1 MTAREQGF
9 LLLTSSLGDLSRKHL
24 TLKQFR
30 TLILRAKEQP
40 NLREASAVT
49 MEDMLAMGY
58 DDAMAQRVV
67 DLFSERERMMAYLR
81 LAKGQGCSLIALSN
95 PQYPA
100 ILAERL
106 GLDAPTVLWAKGN
119 LDLLAQ
125 PAIALV
131 GSRELKPENWHF
143 AQEVG
148 RWAAQNGFVL
158 VSGNARGAD
167 RVGQESCL
175 QHGGQIISVVANKL
189 TDQPT
194 RKNVLYL
201 SENSFD
207 LDFSSY
213 RALSRNRIIHAMGA
227 KTFVA
232 QSDFKKGGTWD
243 GTVKNLRHGWSP
255 VYCFADESPAC
266 RELTALG
273 AQPIINL

>member
-9 LLLTSSLGDLSRKHL
+9 LLLTSSLGDLTRKAL

-30 TLILRAKEQP
+30 TLILRAKELP
-40 NLREASAVT
+40 SLRDATVVT
-49 MEDMLAMGY
+49 LADMAAMGY
-58 DDAMAQRVV
+58 EDAMAQRVV
-67 DLFSERERMMAYLR
+67 NLFSEQERMVAYLR
-81 LAKGQGCSLIALSN
+81 LAKSQGCSLIALSN
-95 PQYPA
+95 PQYPP

-106 GLDAPTVLWAKGN
+106 GLDAPTVLWAKG
-119 LDLLAQ
+119 DMSLLSL
-125 PAIALV
+125 PAVALV
-131 GSRELKPENWHF
+131 GSRELKPVNWKF
-143 AQEVG
+143 AQDVG
-148 RWAAQNGFVL
+148 CWAAQNGFVL

-175 QHGGQIISVVANKL
+175 QHGGKVISVVADKL
-189 TDQPT
+189 THQPT
-194 RKNVLYL
+194 KQNVLYL

-207 LDFSSY
+207 LDFSPY

-266 RELTALG
+266 RELIALG
-273 AQPIINL
+273 AQPITNL